1 MVFFESPKR
10 IGATLELLKLHMKDR
25 KIFIG
30 REMTK
35 SFESFYY
42 FSLDNIPDIPY
53 LGEFVVLV
61 APATDDKIL
70 DVDLKTIIE
79 KFSHIKTKDLVELIA
94 AITTHSKKKIYT
106 EILNLNKK

>member
-1 MVFFESPKR
+1 MLWKVF
-10 IGATLELLKLHMKDR
+10 LLLLKY
-25 KIFIG
+25 
-30 REMTK
+30 
-35 SFESFYY
+35 FYEKY